1 MSEAR
6 SDSRNKESL
15 GRTKIIIRIETQEV
29 QCLIIQEE
37 RAEALE
43 GKIAD

>member
-1 MSEAR
+1 MSEHR
-6 SDSRNKESL
+6 SDYRNKESL
-15 GRTKIIIRIETQEV
+15 GRTKILIRIGTQEV

-43 GKIAD
+43 GKRAD